1 MTAYAEFNQPILN
14 YISKHFPDATVE
26 EWEHEKKESLNF
38 NILDNE
44 KTFVLRVM
52 HECLVDIDVGE
63 IEPLLENYSTAQVLR
78 DIGDFPIVVTNM
90 GCIFGSP

>member
-1 MTAYAEFNQPILN
+1 MTAYAEFSTPILD
-14 YISKHFPDATVE
+14 YISTNFPGATVE
-26 EWEHEKKESLNF
+26 QWEHEKKESLNF
-38 NILDNE
+38 NILENE

-52 HECLVDIDVGE
+52 HECLVDINVSE
-63 IEPLLENYSTAQVLR
+63 VEQLLENYNAAQVLR

>member
-14 YISKHFPDATVE
+14 YISKHFSGATVE

-38 NILDNE
+38 NILDND

-52 HECLVDIDVGE
+52 HECLEDIDVSE

>member
-1 MTAYAEFNQPILN
+1 MTAYAEFSKPILD
-14 YISKHFPDATVE
+14 YISTNFPGATVE

-44 KTFVLRVM
+44 RTFVLRVM
-52 HECLVDIDVGE
+52 HECLVDIEISE
-63 IEPLLENYSTAQVLR
+63 IEQLLTNYNTAQVLR